1 MLYTNYTKEILGL
14 QDAEVEK
21 VCEIEKRIEITVRLK
36 RKVHICPFCGRK
48 TEKIHDYR
56 SQRIKDLPAFGKPVV
71 VILRKRRYDC
81 ECGKHFF
88 EENSFLGKYQ
98 RRTFRVTKSMLQKL
112 TDVRSYKSVANEF
125 GVSAS
130 NVMRLFKAINFPKPS
145 ELPEALGIDE
155 FKGNSGK
162 QKYHCI
168 LTDLKNGKVIDI
180 LHTRYEKDLI
190 DYFKGYDRTKV
201 KYLVSDMYKTYS
213 EIAKV
218 YFPNAIYIIDRYHW
232 IRQTI
237 WAFENVRKEVQKKFN
252 KTHRKYF
259 KKSRKLL
266 LKRAKELTDEQM
278 QQVNIM
284 LYASADLSNAYFL
297 KERMYRILDEENP
310 ANQKV
315 MLKEWIEDASDS
327 EIKSFVKCADTYRT
341 WFTPI
346 SNSFYYGYTNGF
358 TEGCN
363 NKIKV
368 LKRNAFGLKKF
379 QMFRNR
385 ILTIFS

>member
-1 MLYTNYTKEILGL
+1 MRSCDVDYTKFSG
-14 QDAEVEK
+14 V
-21 VCEIEKRIEITVRLK
+21 
-36 RKVHICPFCGRK
+36 
-48 TEKIHDYR
+48 
-56 SQRIKDLPAFGKPVV
+56 S
-71 VILRKRRYDC
+71 RKRRYDC

-130 NVMRLFKAINFPKPS
+130 NVMRLFKAIKFPKPS

>member
-1 MLYTNYTKEILGL
+1 
-14 QDAEVEK
+14 
-21 VCEIEKRIEITVRLK
+21 
-36 RKVHICPFCGRK
+36 
-48 TEKIHDYR
+48 
-56 SQRIKDLPAFGKPVV
+56 
-71 VILRKRRYDC
+71 
-81 ECGKHFF
+81 
-88 EENSFLGKYQ
+88 
-98 RRTFRVTKSMLQKL
+98 
-112 TDVRSYKSVANEF
+112 
-125 GVSAS
+125 
-130 NVMRLFKAINFPKPS
+130 
-145 ELPEALGIDE
+145 
-155 FKGNSGK
+155 
-162 QKYHCI
+162 
-168 LTDLKNGKVIDI
+168 
-180 LHTRYEKDLI
+180 
-190 DYFKGYDRTKV
+190 
-201 KYLVSDMYKTYS
+201 
-213 EIAKV
+213 
-218 YFPNAIYIIDRYHW
+218 
-232 IRQTI
+232 
-237 WAFENVRKEVQKKFN
+237 
-252 KTHRKYF
+252 
-259 KKSRKLL
+259 
-266 LKRAKELTDEQM
+266 
-278 QQVNIM
+278 M